1 MYHGVCETF
10 DRLNPYLLDKS
21 INQPGFGNKNSFKKK
36 TRMVICWPSMGCVR
50 IPIPA
55 FKFMAVTTLNRS
67 EEKARRALF
76 HTQEVKMNLS
86 GGEAF
91 FTHLY
96 TQGLTRSYP
105 A

>member
-1 MYHGVCETF
+1 
-10 DRLNPYLLDKS
+10 
-21 INQPGFGNKNSFKKK
+21 
-36 TRMVICWPSMGCVR
+36 MVICWPSMGCVR